1 MQGGFDYTTPLAG
14 QVSFFC
20 GSNVQ
25 FDSRTYWY
33 IDNLDV
39 QKPKTY
45 LNGNFGFK
53 RGPYTATFWG
63 KNLLDTHAYE
73 TYDPN
78 QATGAGRDVGYP
90 NRPLS
95 FGVELAAR
103 F

>member
-1 MQGGFDYTTPLAG
+1 
-14 QVSFFC
+14 V

-39 QKPKTY
+39 QKPKTW
-45 LNGNFGFK
+45 LNASFGLR
-53 RGPYTATFWG
+53 RGPYTATVWG
-63 KNLLDTHAYE
+63 KNLLDTRSYE

-78 QATGAGRDVGYP
+78 QATGLGRDVGYP
-90 NRPLS
+90 NKPLS